1 MSWSYRLL
9 AHLLSPLLTWRLNR
23 SLDDPALKQRNRRER
38 RGRIDPVGSAPIWI
52 HAASVGEV
60 NAIRPLAEALLKRY
74 PSIPLVISTFTLTGA
89 EQVKQVFEERV
100 AHRFLP
106 ADTPGAV
113 RRWLDTLQ
121 PRVALIAETEL
132 WPELFH
138 QAGLAGL
145 DLILINARMSERGLT
160 RSLRFR
166 PVFAAALNNVSS
178 ALCQSRE
185 DADRLIRLGLAPGR
199 ARVVGNLKFDT
210 PLAAT
215 TLDQARHLHAQWGAR
230 PCWVAGSTRPGEEPV
245 VLAAHRALLARHP
258 DALLVL
264 APRHP
269 QRIDEILSILAD
281 GGWSVQ
287 RLGESITTSTEV
299 VLVDRI
305 GVLQACFAAASV
317 AFVGGSLVDIG
328 GHNLLEPAAL
338 GKPVISGPH
347 LDNQAPMRDALI
359 AAEALS
365 IVRDAD
371 ALSAAVSAF
380 WSDPQMALSQ
390 GRAAMAVVEQ
400 GRGSLEATL
409 DAFRPRLDAAPRGGA
424 PETINAGAG

>member
-1 MSWSYRLL
+1 MLWPYRLL
-9 AHLLSPLLTWRLNR
+9 AHLLSPLLTRRINR
-23 SLDDPALKQRNRRER
+23 ALGSPALRRRNRRER
-38 RGRIDPVGSAPIWI
+38 RGRIEPVGPAPIWI

-60 NAIRPLAEALLKRY
+60 NAIRPLVEALLKRNA
-74 PSIPLVISTFTLTGA
+74 SVPLVVSTFTLTGA
-89 EQVKQVFEERV
+89 EQVERVFEDRV

-106 ADTPGAV
+106 ADTPAAV

-121 PRVALIAETEL
+121 PRLALIAETEI
-132 WPELFH
+132 WPELFW
-138 QAGLAGL
+138 QAGRARL
-145 DLILINARMSERGLT
+145 DLILVNARLSERGLA

-166 PVFAAALNNVSS
+166 SIFAAALSRLHI

-185 DADRLIRLGLAPGR
+185 DADRLIRLGLDPDR

-215 TLDQARHLHAQWGAR
+215 TLDHARRFREQWGAR
-230 PCWVAGSTRPGEEPV
+230 PCWVAGSTRPGEEPLI
-245 VLAAHRALLARHP
+245 LATHRTLIERHP

-269 QRIDEILSILAD
+269 DRIDEVLAILED
-281 GGWSVQ
+281 GSWTVQ
-287 RLGESITTSTEV
+287 RLGETIETSTEV

-305 GVLQACFAAASV
+305 GALQACYAAASV

-328 GHNLLEPAAL
+328 GHNLLEPAAV

-347 LDNQAPMRDALI
+347 LDNQAPMRDALV
-359 AAEALS
+359 AADALD
-365 IVRDAD
+365 IVEDAE

-380 WSDPQMALSQ
+380 WDDPQLALSR
-390 GRAAMAVVEQ
+390 GRAALTVVEE
-400 GRGSLEATL
+400 GRGSLAATL
-409 DAFRPRLDAAPRGGA
+409 EVLRPWLDAAPRDGA
-424 PETINAGAG
+424 PTGVNATAG